1 MKTFADSLLPYYGE
15 KCCSKMFHRKWQFRE
30 EGVNEFVTEMP
41 KVFQS
46 VEKDGL
52 VQLNSAILTVLVEI
66 LKDKVQQII
75 TMSFEAVE

>member
-1 MKTFADSLLPYYGE
+1 
-15 KCCSKMFHRKWQFRE
+15 MFHRKWQFRE
-30 EGVNEFVTEMP
+30 EGVNEFVSEMP